1 MKKPKM
7 IAQYAIIKYLEEKIG
22 IRGLEVR
29 FTDAKEALITDE
41 NGDNITLKY
50 DSDTQNV
57 YAI

>member
-1 MKKPKM
+1 MKK
-7 IAQYAIIKYLEEKIG
+7 KIG

-41 NGDNITLKY
+41 NGDHITLKY

>member
-1 MKKPKM
+1 MKNPKT

-41 NGDNITLKY
+41 NGDHITLKY